1 MCKNWLSMHSRLVL
15 MSVWRAH
22 AHPLAQERD
31 QPLST
36 IQPGAKHI
44 SSEQKRFLTAT
55 VKDVSD
61 WCNVLTVGMKE
72 LIHFPSIFFFFVEP
86 I

>member
-1 MCKNWLSMHSRLVL
+1 

-22 AHPLAQERD
+22 THPLAQKHY
-31 QPLST
+31 QPVST
-36 IQPGAKHI
+36 VQLGAKHL

-72 LIHFPSIFFFFVEP
+72 LILFPSIIFFFVEP